1 MNQQDKNSVNYYLL
15 KHFNFLLFHELDD
28 LLDPNRKRKF
38 NYKLK
43 RYLNYY
49 EIKDLLLAIDPRL
62 EEVVSL
68 KDRLSLFYD
77 NYLISENVEVP
88 KVNVPEQK
96 FNKYRQQTKKSRRER
111 EMATKWNQKE
121 AITLEQ
127 AHRLIN
133 DLILDFTRCEIEE
146 IQQFAR
152 TLLNWE
158 SKIINGIRV
167 YKEVS
172 YKNINNAIIE
182 NRNKIIKNIK
192 HASNGYKNFERFRNR
207 ILYSLRNDSTYR
219 LTPIE
224 EQLYVKRLRNK
235 RIYDTYIK
243 QKKRNK
249 SSH

>member
-1 MNQQDKNSVNYYLL
+1 
-15 KHFNFLLFHELDD
+15 
-28 LLDPNRKRKF
+28 
-38 NYKLK
+38 
-43 RYLNYY
+43 
-49 EIKDLLLAIDPRL
+49 
-62 EEVVSL
+62 
-68 KDRLSLFYD
+68 
-77 NYLISENVEVP
+77 
-88 KVNVPEQK
+88 
-96 FNKYRQQTKKSRRER
+96 
-111 EMATKWNQKE
+111 MATKWNQKE

-127 AHRLIN
+127 AHRLLN

-158 SKIINGIRV
+158 SEIINGIRV

-192 HASNGYKNFERFRNR
+192 HASNGYKNFKRFRNR

-235 RIYDTYIK
+235 TSYDTYIK